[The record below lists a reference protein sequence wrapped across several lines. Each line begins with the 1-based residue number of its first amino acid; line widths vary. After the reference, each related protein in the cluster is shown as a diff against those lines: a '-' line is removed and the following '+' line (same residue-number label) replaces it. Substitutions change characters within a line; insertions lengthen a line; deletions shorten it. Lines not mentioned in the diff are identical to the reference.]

1 MARKRFDVIF
11 SVIWDQPRRA
21 FSIER
26 DGVCIGRFF
35 AAKQKAVEVAKLTAQ
50 FESRDERTAVVYSL
64 DVDRKRVIEWSA

>member
-1 MARKRFDVIF
+1 MARKRFDVTF

-26 DGVCIGRFF
+26 DGVPTGRFF
-35 AAKQKAVEVAKLTAQ
+35 AVKQKAVEVANMAAQ

-64 DVDRKRVIEWSA
+64 DTDRKRVVEWSA